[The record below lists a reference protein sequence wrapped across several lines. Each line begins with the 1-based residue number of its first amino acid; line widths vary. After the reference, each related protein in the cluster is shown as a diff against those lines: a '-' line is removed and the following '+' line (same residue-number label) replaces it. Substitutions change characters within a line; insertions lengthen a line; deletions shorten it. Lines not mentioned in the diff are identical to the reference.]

1 LISPE
6 PFEIRSIATV
16 ENRRDHRGRASA
28 EKNISID
35 HWAGSYGLNAPLAPP
50 SSHRTMILKM
60 AKGKLAAIDRQEPKI
75 RFMKRLRPQ
84 FERKREPSQRFSGDA
99 ADNQRGRVLGQV

>member
-1 LISPE
+1 
-6 PFEIRSIATV
+6 
-16 ENRRDHRGRASA
+16 
-28 EKNISID
+28 
-35 HWAGSYGLNAPLAPP
+35 
-50 SSHRTMILKM
+50 MILKM

-84 FERKREPSQRFSGDA
+84 FERKREPSQRFAGDA